1 MTKKITKATYHCGRT
16 TKAGKVYNAN
26 HNTRMETRN
35 GQKHIDHE
43 KTECNLLYR
52 VENNKLI
59 PCKSYDCIEFEK
71 KRYSEL
77 FGDSL
82 KAKNERY
89 IKQRHKERCRDID
102 DLYRDS
108 KKCPI
113 EIILQVGKANDDMT
127 FEEKV
132 ELSKKI
138 NIDFVREMHRR
149 YGTNFVPL
157 DLSGHLDEASPHWHY
172 RATFLY
178 KGKDGL
184 EANQAKA
191 FEELG
196 IERPDMTKPVGKHN
210 NPLMTFTEQARELY
224 YEICERYGF
233 EIDREVK
240 NPSQKHK
247 ETLEYKCEMLEK
259 EVQAKDQAIA
269 GMTAQ
274 LEAVNREK
282 NITQAKANQEADRYK
297 ENKIRADK
305 EEIRAINNS
314 ELAEKLLTNKVKH
327 NKDGT
332 ITIGLKQY
340 QQATSLVQETK
351 NVLSSE
357 VYAPVER
364 KEMQMATERLH
375 KEKARYQIAADNMES
390 EIERRAEEKA
400 KQQVHSEKHR
410 IENLEEALAKE
421 RHDKNYILEM
431 IKRFLPEQ
439 MLERFEQFSGILF
452 HSQERGRSRGR

>member
-1 MTKKITKATYHCGRT
+1 MTKIKATYHSGRT

-26 HNTRMETRN
+26 HNTRTETRN
-35 GQKHIDHE
+35 GQNHINHE
-43 KTECNLLYR
+43 RTEHNLLYR
-52 VENNKLI
+52 VENNRLI

-82 KAKNERY
+82 KARNERY
-89 IKQRHKERCRDID
+89 IQQRHKERCRSID

-108 KKCPI
+108 KKCPF
-113 EIILQVGKANDDMT
+113 EMILQIGRASDDMT

-157 DLSGHLDEASPHWHY
+157 NLSGHLDEVSPHWHY
-172 RATFLY
+172 RGTFIY

-184 EANQAKA
+184 EPNQAKA
-191 FEELG
+191 FSELG
-196 IERPDMTKPVGKHN
+196 IERPDMTKPIGKHN
-210 NPLMTFTEQARELY
+210 NSLMTFTEQARELY
-224 YEICERYGF
+224 YEVCERYGF
-233 EIDREVK
+233 EIDKEVK

-259 EVQAKDQAIA
+259 EVVVKNQALADMK
-269 GMTAQ
+269 AQ
-274 LEAVNREK
+274 LEAINQEK

-305 EEIRAINNS
+305 EEVRAINNS

-340 QQATSLVQETK
+340 QQATAIVQETK
-351 NVLSSE
+351 NVLSNK

-364 KEMQMATERLH
+364 REMRLATEQLH
-375 KEKARYQIAADNMES
+375 KEKARYKIAADNIEN

-400 KQQVHSEKHR
+400 KQQVHSEQHR
-410 IENLEEALAKE
+410 IERLEEALAKE
-421 RHDKNYILEM
+421 RHDKKYIVDM
-431 IKRFLPEQ
+431 IKRFLPEHI
-439 MLERFEQFSGILF
+439 LERFEQFSGILF

>member
-1 MTKKITKATYHCGRT
+1 MTKIKATYHSGRT
-16 TKAGKVYNAN
+16 TRAGKVFNAN
-26 HNTRMETRN
+26 HNTNKKTRD
-35 GQKHIDHE
+35 GQNHINHE
-43 KTECNLLYR
+43 RTEHNLLYR
-52 VENNKLI
+52 VENNRLI

-82 KAKNERY
+82 KARNERY
-89 IKQRHKERCRDID
+89 IQQRHKERCRSID

-108 KKCPI
+108 KKCPF
-113 EIILQVGKANDDMT
+113 EMILQIGRASDDMT

-157 DLSGHLDEASPHWHY
+157 NLSGHLDEVSPHWHY
-172 RATFLY
+172 RGTFIY

-240 NPSQKHK
+240 NPSHKHK
-247 ETLEYKCEMLEK
+247 ETLEHKCEMLEK
-259 EVQAKDQAIA
+259 EVVAKDQALA
-269 GMTAQ
+269 DMKAQ
-274 LEAVNREK
+274 LEAINQEK

-327 NKDGT
+327 NKDDT

-340 QQATSLVQETK
+340 QQATALVQETK
-351 NVLSSE
+351 RVLESE
-357 VYAPVER
+357 VYSPIER
-364 KEMQMATERLH
+364 KEMQLETERL
-375 KEKARYQIAADNMES
+375 KQAKARYEIAADNIES
-390 EIERRAEEKA
+390 EIERRAEERA
-400 KQQVHSEKHR
+400 KLQVNSQTNR
-410 IENLEEALAKE
+410 IEKLEEELSKE
-421 RHDKNYILEM
+421 RHDKNYIIEM

-439 MLERFEQFSGILF
+439 IMERFEQFSGILF
-452 HSQERGRSRGR
+452 RSQERGRSRGR

>member
-1 MTKKITKATYHCGRT
+1 MTKKKTKATYHCGRT
-16 TKAGKVYNAN
+16 TKAGKVFNAN
-26 HNTRMETRN
+26 HNTNKKTRD
-35 GQKHIDHE
+35 GQSHIDHDR
-43 KTECNLLYR
+43 TECNLLYR

-82 KAKNERY
+82 QARNERY
-89 IKQRHKERCRDID
+89 IQQRHKERCRSID

-108 KKCPI
+108 KKCPF
-113 EIILQVGKANDDMT
+113 EMILQIGRASDDMT

-157 DLSGHLDEASPHWHY
+157 NLSGHLDEASPHWHY
-172 RATFLY
+172 RGTFIY
-178 KGKDGL
+178 KGKDGI
-184 EANQAKA
+184 EPNQAKA
-191 FEELG
+191 FEQLK
-196 IERPDMTKPVGKHN
+196 IERPDMTKAVGKHN

-240 NPSQKHK
+240 NASQKHK
-247 ETLEYKCEMLEK
+247 ETLEHKCEMLEK
-259 EVQAKDQAIA
+259 EVVAKDQALA
-269 GMTAQ
+269 DMTAQ
-274 LEAVNREK
+274 LEAINSEK
-282 NITQAKANQEADRYK
+282 NITQEKANQEADRYK

-305 EEIRAINNS
+305 EEVRAINNS
-314 ELAEKLLTNKVKH
+314 ELAEKLLTDKVKH
-327 NKDGT
+327 NKDDT

-340 QQATSLVQETK
+340 QQATAIVQETK
-351 NVLSSE
+351 NVLLSE

-364 KEMQMATERLH
+364 REMRLATEQLQ
-375 KEKARYQIAADNMES
+375 KEKARYKIAADNIES

-400 KQQVHSEKHR
+400 KHQVHSEQHR
-410 IENLEEALAKE
+410 IEKLEEALAQE
-421 RHDKNYILEM
+421 RHDKKYIVEM
-431 IKRFLPEQ
+431 IKRFLPEKV
-439 MLERFEQFSGILF
+439 LERFEQFSGILF
-452 HSQERGRSRGR
+452 HSQERGRSHSR

>member
-1 MTKKITKATYHCGRT
+1 MTKTRTKATYHCGRT

-26 HNTRMETRN
+26 HNTRTETRN
-35 GQKHIDHE
+35 GQNHIDHE
-43 KTECNLLYR
+43 RTERNLLYR
-52 VENNKLI
+52 IENNKLI
-59 PCKSYDCIEFEK
+59 PCRSYDCIEFEK

-108 KKCPI
+108 KKCPF
-113 EIILQVGKANDDMT
+113 EMILQVGKANDDMT

-172 RATFLY
+172 RATFIY

-247 ETLEYKCEMLEK
+247 ETLEYKCEVLEK

-274 LEAVNREK
+274 LEAINREK

-297 ENKIRADK
+297 ENKVRADK

-364 KEMQMATERLH
+364 KEMQIATERLH

-390 EIERRAEEKA
+390 EIERRAEERA
-400 KQQVHSEKHR
+400 KLQVNSQTNR
-410 IENLEEALAKE
+410 IEKLEEELSKE
-421 RHDKNYILEM
+421 RHDKNYIIEM

-439 MLERFEQFSGILF
+439 ILERFEQFSGILF
-452 HSQERGRSRGR
+452 RSQERGRSRGR

>member
-1 MTKKITKATYHCGRT
+1 MTKKKTKATYHCGRT

-26 HNTRMETRN
+26 HNTRTETRN
-35 GQKHIDHE
+35 GQNHIDHDR
-43 KTECNLLYR
+43 TERNLLYR

-82 KAKNERY
+82 QARNERY
-89 IKQRHKERCRDID
+89 IQQRHKERCRSID
-102 DLYRDS
+102 DLYKDS
-108 KKCPI
+108 KKCPF
-113 EIILQVGKANDDMT
+113 EMILQVGRASDDMT

-157 DLSGHLDEASPHWHY
+157 NLSCHLDEVSPHWHY
-172 RATFLY
+172 RGTFIY

-184 EANQAKA
+184 EPNQAKA
-191 FEELG
+191 FEQLK

-210 NPLMTFTEQARELY
+210 NPLMIFTEQARELY
-224 YEICERYGF
+224 YEICESYGF

-247 ETLEYKCEMLEK
+247 ETLEHKCEMLEK
-259 EVQAKDQAIA
+259 EVKAKDQAIA
-269 GMTAQ
+269 DMTSQ
-274 LEAVNREK
+274 LEAINREK
-282 NITQAKANQEADRYK
+282 NIAQAKAKEEAGRYK

-314 ELAEKLLTNKVKH
+314 ALAEKLLTNKAKH
-327 NKDGT
+327 NKNDT
-332 ITIGLKQY
+332 VTIGLKQY
-340 QQATSLVQETK
+340 QQATSIVQETK
-351 NVLSSE
+351 KVLESE
-357 VYAPVER
+357 VYSPIER
-364 KEMQMATERLH
+364 KEMRLETERL
-375 KEKARYQIAADNMES
+375 KQEKARYEIAAEKVES

-400 KQQVHSEKHR
+400 KLQVNSQTNAIEK
-410 IENLEEALAKE
+410 LEEELAKE
-421 RHDKNYILEM
+421 RNDKNYILEM
-431 IKRFLPEQ
+431 IKRFLPEKV
-439 MLERFEQFSGILF
+439 LEQFERFSGILF
-452 HSQERGRSRGR
+452 HAQERGRSRG

>member
-1 MTKKITKATYHCGRT
+1 MTKIKATYHSGRT
-16 TKAGKVYNAN
+16 TRAGKVFNAN
-26 HNTRMETRN
+26 HNTNKKTRD
-35 GQKHIDHE
+35 GQNHINHE
-43 KTECNLLYR
+43 RTEHNLLYR
-52 VENNKLI
+52 VENNRLI

-82 KAKNERY
+82 KARNERY
-89 IKQRHKERCRDID
+89 IQQRHKERCRSID

-108 KKCPI
+108 KKCPF
-113 EIILQVGKANDDMT
+113 EMILQIGRASDDMT

-157 DLSGHLDEASPHWHY
+157 NLSGHLDEVSPHWHY
-172 RATFLY
+172 RGTFIY

-210 NPLMTFTEQARELY
+210 NSLMTFTEQARELY

-259 EVQAKDQAIA
+259 EVVAKDQAIA
-269 GMTAQ
+269 DITAQ
-274 LEAVNREK
+274 LEAINREK
-282 NITQAKANQEADRYK
+282 NIMQAKANQEADRFK
-297 ENKIRADK
+297 ENKIKADK

-314 ELAEKLLTNKVKH
+314 ELAEKLLTDKVKR
-327 NKDGT
+327 NKDAT

-340 QQATSLVQETK
+340 QQATAIVQETK

-357 VYAPVER
+357 VYAPMER
-364 KEMQMATERLH
+364 REMRLATEQLH
-375 KEKARYQIAADNMES
+375 KEKARYKIAADNIEN
-390 EIERRAEEKA
+390 EIERRAEEKV
-400 KQQVHSEKHR
+400 KQQVHSEQHR
-410 IENLEEALAKE
+410 IEKLEEALVKE
-421 RHDKNYILEM
+421 RHDKNYIVEM
-431 IKRFLPEQ
+431 IKRFFPEHI
-439 MLERFEQFSGILF
+439 LERFEQFSGILF